1 MGSSTLAVG
10 PTVKGISHKTTSV
23 QYNAM
28 YNRLIE
34 PREDYKPEFTGG
46 YLWNFMQPAL
56 LRTLI
61 DQAAEAI
68 RGYDYDAVAF
78 TGMSGALIG
87 PGIAMR
93 SGKTFIMVRKEG
105 QSEHTSRLV
114 EGDMAARR
122 YIIVDDFIASGGTYA
137 RTRQAITLAMPQAEC
152 LGLLPVKEVDRKKLY
167 PGHNGRYPLE
177 PFLERYEQHA

>member
-1 MGSSTLAVG
+1 MGLKHGTPLGSKITTCDNFTTTEIYNELYG
-10 PTVKGISHKTTSV
+10 KKRHK
-23 QYNAM
+23 
-28 YNRLIE
+28 
-34 PREDYKPEFTGG
+34 PKFTGG

-56 LRTLI
+56 LRDII

-68 RGYDYDAVAF
+68 RGYNYDAVAF

-105 QSEHTSRLV
+105 QSEHTSCLV
-114 EGDMAARR
+114 EGDLAARR

-137 RTRQAITLAMPQAEC
+137 RMRQAISLAMPEAEC
-152 LGLLPVKEVDRKKLY
+152 LGLLPVKEVGRKKLV
-167 PGHNGRYPLE
+167 PGHDGRYPLS
-177 PFLERYEQHA
+177 PFWPYYDQYA